1 MVSAKAAASVTG
13 PTVPTGG
20 TDMQDLYKR
29 TISYLRVSVTDL
41 CNLRCKYCMPPEGI
55 SKRSHNEIL
64 RLEEIEGIVRAAA
77 ELGIRKVRITG
88 GEPLVRPGVV
98 ELCRQIS
105 AIPGIEELAIT
116 TNGLLLER
124 YAEQLAQAGVRR
136 VNISL
141 DTLRPDRF
149 SEITRGG
156 SLEQVLRGISAAR
169 HAGLTPIKINT
180 VLIGGFN
187 DDEIRSLVEQ
197 THTKDI
203 EIRFIELM
211 PLGPGASFPQEAF
224 LPCSTVLQRVP
235 ELEEM
240 NRVSGVARLY
250 RLPDGIGRVGLISP
264 VSCDFCAQCDR
275 IRLTSDGKLKPC
287 LHSDQEISLRN
298 LHGKSLRLA
307 LQDAIAQ
314 KPQRHDRLGPG
325 TPTAGGRAMNRIGG

>member
-1 MVSAKAAASVTG
+1 
-13 PTVPTGG
+13 
-20 TDMQDLYKR
+20 MQDRYKR

-41 CNLRCKYCMPPEGI
+41 CNLRCKYCMPAEGI
-55 SKRSHNEIL
+55 PKRSHNEIL
-64 RLEEIEGIVRAAA
+64 RLEEVEEIVRVAA

-88 GEPLVRPGVV
+88 GEPLVRPGVI

-124 YAEQLAQAGVRR
+124 YAEQLAQAGVHR

-169 HAGLTPIKINT
+169 QAGLTPIKINT

-187 DDEIRSLVEQ
+187 EDEIIPLVEQ
-197 THTKDI
+197 TRTKDV
-203 EIRFIELM
+203 EVRFIELM
-211 PLGPGASFPQEAF
+211 PLGPGASFPPEAY
-224 LPCSTVLQRVP
+224 LSCSAVLRCVP
-235 ELEEM
+235 ELEKM
-240 NRVSGVARLY
+240 DRASGVARLY
-250 RLPDGIGRVGLISP
+250 RLPNGIGRVGLISP

-287 LHSDQEISLRN
+287 LHSDQEIPLRGLHGASLRQ
-298 LHGKSLRLA
+298 A
-307 LQDAIAQ
+307 LQDAICQ
-314 KPQRHDRLGPG
+314 KPQRHGSLDPG

>member
-1 MVSAKAAASVTG
+1 
-13 PTVPTGG
+13 
-20 TDMQDLYKR
+20 MQDRYKR

-41 CNLRCKYCMPPEGI
+41 CNLRCKYCMPAEGI
-55 SKRSHNEIL
+55 PKRSHNEIL
-64 RLEEIEGIVRAAA
+64 RLEEVEEIVRAAA

-88 GEPLVRPGVV
+88 GEPLVRPGVI

-124 YAEQLAQAGVRR
+124 YAEQLAQAGVHR

-169 HAGLTPIKINT
+169 QAGLTPIKINT

-187 DDEIRSLVEQ
+187 EDEIIPLVEQ
-197 THTKDI
+197 TRTKDV
-203 EIRFIELM
+203 EVRFIELM
-211 PLGPGASFPQEAF
+211 PLGPGASFPPEAY
-224 LPCSTVLQRVP
+224 LPCSAVLRCVP
-235 ELEEM
+235 ELEKM
-240 NRVSGVARLY
+240 DRASGVARLY
-250 RLPDGIGRVGLISP
+250 RLPNGIGRVGLISP

-287 LHSDQEISLRN
+287 LHSDQEIPLRGLHGASLRQ
-298 LHGKSLRLA
+298 A
-307 LQDAIAQ
+307 LQDAICQ
-314 KPQRHDRLGPG
+314 KPQRHGSLDPG

>member
-1 MVSAKAAASVTG
+1 
-13 PTVPTGG
+13 
-20 TDMQDLYKR
+20 MQDRYKR

-41 CNLRCKYCMPPEGI
+41 CNLRCKYCMPAEGI
-55 SKRSHNEIL
+55 PKRSHNEIL
-64 RLEEIEGIVRAAA
+64 RLEEVEEIVRAAA

-88 GEPLVRPGVV
+88 GEPLVRPGVI

-124 YAEQLAQAGVRR
+124 YAEQLAQAGVHR

-169 HAGLTPIKINT
+169 QAGLTPIKINT

-187 DDEIRSLVEQ
+187 EDEIIPLVEQ
-197 THTKDI
+197 TRTKDV
-203 EIRFIELM
+203 EVRFIELM
-211 PLGPGASFPQEAF
+211 PLGPGASFPPEAY
-224 LPCSTVLQRVP
+224 LPCSAVLRCVP
-235 ELEEM
+235 ELEKM
-240 NRVSGVARLY
+240 DRASGVARLY
-250 RLPDGIGRVGLISP
+250 RLPNGIGRVGLISP

-287 LHSDQEISLRN
+287 LHSDQEIPLRGLHGDSLRQ
-298 LHGKSLRLA
+298 A
-307 LQDAIAQ
+307 LQDAICQ
-314 KPQRHDRLGPG
+314 KPQRHGSLDPG

>member
-1 MVSAKAAASVTG
+1 
-13 PTVPTGG
+13 
-20 TDMQDLYKR
+20 MQDRYKR

-41 CNLRCKYCMPPEGI
+41 CNLRCKYCMPAEGI
-55 SKRSHNEIL
+55 PKRSHNEIL
-64 RLEEIEGIVRAAA
+64 RLEEVEEIVRAAA

-88 GEPLVRPGVV
+88 GEPLVRPGVI

-124 YAEQLAQAGVRR
+124 YAEQLAQAGVHR

-169 HAGLTPIKINT
+169 QAGLTPIKINT

-187 DDEIRSLVEQ
+187 EDEIIPLVEQ
-197 THTKDI
+197 TRTKDV
-203 EIRFIELM
+203 EVRFIELM
-211 PLGPGASFPQEAF
+211 PLGPGASFPPEAY
-224 LPCSTVLQRVP
+224 LPCSAVLRCVP
-235 ELEEM
+235 ELEKM
-240 NRVSGVARLY
+240 DRASGVARLY
-250 RLPDGIGRVGLISP
+250 RLPNGIGRVGLISP

-287 LHSDQEISLRN
+287 LHSDQEIPLRGLHGASLRQ
-298 LHGKSLRLA
+298 A
-307 LQDAIAQ
+307 LQDAICQ
-314 KPQRHDRLGPG
+314 KPQRHGNLDPG

>member
-1 MVSAKAAASVTG
+1 
-13 PTVPTGG
+13 
-20 TDMQDLYKR
+20 MQDRYKR

-41 CNLRCKYCMPPEGI
+41 CNLRCKYCMPAKGI
-55 SKRSHNEIL
+55 PKRSHNEIL
-64 RLEEIEGIVRAAA
+64 RLEEVEEIVRAAA

-88 GEPLVRPGVV
+88 GEPLVRPGVI

-124 YAEQLAQAGVRR
+124 YAEQLAQAGVHR

-156 SLEQVLRGISAAR
+156 SLEQVLCGISAAR
-169 HAGLTPIKINT
+169 QAGLTPIKINT

-187 DDEIRSLVEQ
+187 EDEIIPLVEQ
-197 THTKDI
+197 TRTKDV
-203 EIRFIELM
+203 EVRFIELM
-211 PLGPGASFPQEAF
+211 PLGPGASFPPEAY
-224 LPCSTVLQRVP
+224 LPCSAVLRCVP
-235 ELEEM
+235 ELEKM
-240 NRVSGVARLY
+240 DRASGVARLY
-250 RLPDGIGRVGLISP
+250 RLPNGIGRVGLISP

-287 LHSDQEISLRN
+287 LHSDQEIPLRGLHGASLRQ
-298 LHGKSLRLA
+298 A
-307 LQDAIAQ
+307 LQDAICQ
-314 KPQRHDRLGPG
+314 KPQRHGSLDPG